1 MTSTTAEVSE
11 RQRLAMGMEL
21 LDAGTMTRVRRR
33 VDIVVEAP
41 RIATAF
47 ENSSKVPR
55 FLRHESG
62 LYALCYTPSLFRSG
76 VPSVDVRV
84 LPASRYFVAR
94 RFRVPIADPALAEFS
109 SDFPTHAQ
117 REVLRQS
124 KWRAVVLFPAANYD
138 VVSGSTGLR
147 GKLIRDEKPVC
158 WGRVEAL
165 ISGQVVGRAHA
176 DDRGE
181 FLLLVGALPE
191 PLRAPTLEL
200 SVTVNV
206 FAPPAAVGSLPSN
219 PVDRLPLEEVSA
231 GGPSDG
237 VTLGTAVP
245 ASYVATVSRVVQ
257 CRLGSILTSE
267 IEPFVLN

>member
-1 MTSTTAEVSE
+1 MSSTTAEASE
-11 RQRLAMGMEL
+11 RQRLALGIDL

-33 VDIVVEAP
+33 VDVVVQAP

-47 ENSSKVPR
+47 ENSSKMPR
-55 FLRHESG
+55 VLRRESG
-62 LYALCYTPSLFRSG
+62 LYALCYALFRPAA
-76 VPSVDVRV
+76 PSVDVRV
-84 LPASRYFVAR
+84 VPASRHFVAR

-109 SDFPTHAQ
+109 SDFPTHVQ
-117 REVLRQS
+117 REALRQS
-124 KWRAVVLFPAANYD
+124 KRRAVVLFPAANYD
-138 VVSGSTGLR
+138 IVSGSTGLR
-147 GKLIRDEKPVC
+147 GKLIRDEKPVT

-200 SVTVNV
+200 SMTVNV
-206 FAPPAAVGSLPSN
+206 FAAAAPVGSVPSN
-219 PVDRLPLEEVSA
+219 PVDRLPLEELSS
-231 GGPSDG
+231 GDPSDG
-237 VTLGTAVP
+237 VTLGTVVP
-245 ASYVATVSRVVQ
+245 ASYVATASRVVQ
-257 CRLGSILTSE
+257 CRLGSILSGE